1 MTSPSQS
8 VIIIVAGRA
17 LAPLIQLFGIYVI
30 IHGHYSPGGGF
41 QGGALLAAG
50 VILLR
55 MTEGRCAAQSEIS
68 TEAAIPVASIG
79 ALIFAGT
86 GLVTLAFGGHYM
98 DYGVVPVPGIE
109 EPMVRYYGIL
119 LVEFG
124 IGLAVMTALVAIF
137 DDMLDDPSPENGDV
151 DAGKPAEDLKR
162 P

>member
-1 MTSPSQS
+1 MTNPSES
-8 VIIIVAGRA
+8 VIIVVVSRA
-17 LAPLIQLFGIYVI
+17 LARLIQLFGIYVI

-55 MTEGRCAAQSEIS
+55 MTEGYRESQTETS
-68 TEAAIPVASIG
+68 TAAAIPLASLG

-86 GLVTLAFGGHYM
+86 GLVTLAFGGYYM
-98 DYGVVPVPGIE
+98 DYGAVPVPGVE
-109 EPMVRYYGIL
+109 EPIVRYYGIL

-137 DDMLDDPSPENGDV
+137 DDMLGQAPGGDGEH
-151 DAGKPAEDLKR
+151 APAESTGAPPKI
-162 P
+162 